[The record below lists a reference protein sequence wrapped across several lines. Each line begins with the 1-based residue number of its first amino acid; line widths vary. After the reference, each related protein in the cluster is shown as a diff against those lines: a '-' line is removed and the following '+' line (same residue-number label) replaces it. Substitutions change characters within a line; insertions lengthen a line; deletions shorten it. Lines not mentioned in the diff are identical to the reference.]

1 MFPVKFHEQTGCS
14 QSLVQEDKNKC
25 WENVMFFSSKKTLNK
40 QASIE
45 RHYMA
50 EFTPF

>member
-1 MFPVKFHEQTGCS
+1 MNKLVVV
-14 QSLVQEDKNKC
+14 SLYYKKTKINAGKSRV
-25 WENVMFFSSKKTLNK
+25 FSSKEVLNK
-40 QASIE
+40 QTSIE